1 MASPSCG
8 IGDAQW
14 AWPIRVIYVKL
25 KTQNEVIGR
34 PGSDREL
41 KKKILEPY
49 ERSRN
54 FRVARES
61 RNQIYALPRARLVFS
76 RKKQKKFKKPRF
88 FPFFA
93 PRRAFLRLVEIY

>member
-1 MASPSCG
+1 MK
-8 IGDAQW
+8 I
-14 AWPIRVIYVKL
+14 

-34 PGSDREL
+34 RGSDREL

-49 ERSRN
+49 GRSRN

-76 RKKQKKFKKPRF
+76 RKKAKKFQKNRDFSRF
-88 FPFFA
+88 L
-93 PRRAFLRLVEIY
+93 LRGAHF